1 MTLTWDNGAGLKF
14 KRVIAVDD
22 KYMFTV
28 RDSVEND
35 GAEPAS
41 LRPYALI
48 LRRGKP
54 NVAGY
59 AVLHEG
65 FVGVIGDGSVQE
77 ITYASIEKETG
88 RVRELKGDGGW
99 LGFTDKYWGSA
110 IIPDQAEPIDARFS
124 ASGTA
129 QPEDYQTDF
138 VGPAIAV
145 APGAT
150 GSATARVFA
159 GAKEVSTID
168 AYGKD
173 LGIKKFDLMIDWGWF
188 YFITKPL
195 FRVIDVIYHYVGN
208 FGLAI
213 LDRHRADQA
222 RLLPARQPELP
233 LDGEDEE
240 DPAADRR
247 AEGPLSRR
255 PRQAAAGADGAV
267 QEGGRQSGRRLPAD
281 GDPDPGV
288 LRPLQGDL
296 HHHRDAARAVLR
308 LDQGPLR
315 ARPDQPLHPV
325 RAHSVGPD
333 RDADVRPLPHARH
346 LAADHGL
353 LDVPA
358 DEDEPGAGRPG
369 AKDDV
374 RLDAGHFHLH
384 ARLVSGRP
392 GDLLDLEQHADGA
405 SAGLHH
411 VDAPG

>member
-1 MTLTWDNGAGLKF
+1 
-14 KRVIAVDD
+14 
-22 KYMFTV
+22 MFTV
-28 RDSVEND
+28 HDSVEND
-35 GAEPAS
+35 GAEPVS

-77 ITYASIEKETG
+77 ITYPNIEKETG
-88 RVRELKGDGGW
+88 RIRELKGDGGW

-110 IIPDQAEPIDARFS
+110 IIPDQTEPIDARFS
-124 ASGTA
+124 RERNGAAGGLPDRLRRPGDRRRARRDRRRPRRGCS
-129 QPEDYQTDF
+129 
-138 VGPAIAV
+138 PA
-145 APGAT
+145 
-150 GSATARVFA
+150 RR
-159 GAKEVSTID
+159 KWRRSTPTR
-168 AYGKD
+168 KN

-195 FRVIDVIYHYVGN
+195 FRLIDFDLPLHRRQ
-208 FGLAI
+208 F
-213 LDRHRADQA
+213 RHRHPHRHLADQA

-267 QEGGRQSGRRLPAD
+267 QQGRRQSGRRLPAD

-288 LRPLQGDL
+288 LRALQGDL

-308 LDQGPLR
+308 LDQGSFR
-315 ARPDQPLHPV
+315 ARPDQYLHAV
-325 RAHSVGPD
+325 RAHPVGPD
-333 RDADVRPLPHARH
+333 GAADVRPLPPSRH
-346 LAADHGL
+346 LAADHGR

-358 DEDEPGAGRPG
+358 DEDEPRAGRPG
-369 AKDDV
+369 AED
-374 RLDAGHFHLH
+374 RC
-384 ARLVSGRP
+384 SP
-392 GDLLDLEQHADGA
+392 GCR
-405 SAGLHH
+405 
-411 VDAPG
+411 